1 MTESK
6 PETNGILRA
15 AWLIAVITILSK
27 FIGFLRDMVLAGHY
41 GASTV
46 SDAYFYANQIPS
58 LAIILLGGVGGPFHS
73 ATVSV
78 FSKMIPNLNLKPQN
92 DVNKLYSTFFTGTF
106 ILFGLASVLCYVYAP
121 QIMSFIISNGSPEL
135 ISLSVQHFK
144 IMSPVILFGGII
156 GIYYGLLVCY
166 KQFTLPNISPIVL
179 SLVIIVAV
187 LLCGN
192 DPNGLVLAW
201 ATTIGG
207 LLQLIVQYPKLRQI
221 GFRVKP
227 NFEFFNNPQFKTLCE
242 LLFPAVLSST
252 IGQINIYIDM
262 FFASSLREGAWTA
275 VVYANRIFQ
284 FPVGILVTAFLV
296 PLFPLFSRYVADNDF
311 DGIRRYFNKG
321 VGVLFFMSIPIIIC
335 ILLLGKDAISLVFE
349 RGAFDE
355 NAVWMVTEALWFL
368 SVSILPYVFRDSIT
382 RIYYS
387 FNDSK
392 TPFIVASCAILLKYI
407 LNVILIS
414 KLHMG
419 IAGITLS
426 TSFITLFNA
435 VILGLFI
442 SKKIKLEYRSLFGN
456 LFKMLMAGTLTFVI
470 CILFAHLLNNLP
482 IGKYALEL
490 VKILCVTSLC
500 FTVYS
505 IFSLIFKMDYAID
518 LYERIQAK
526 FIKH

>member
-321 VGVLFFMSIPIIIC
+321 VGVLFFMSIPITIGKLLNKSIVEPARIEFKENWNPDETLKTITAFANDTDNWRGGYIVISIKENQGQIDLLNSRLNINEIDNIQKDILRYC
-335 ILLLGKDAISLVFE
+335 NFLKSKYIPETELANYKGKNLLL
-349 RGAFDE
+349 
-355 NAVWMVTEALWFL
+355 VWCPGGYDR
-368 SVSILPYVFRDSIT
+368 PYLCLEKPSAAH
-382 RIYYS
+382 
-387 FNDSK
+387 SK
-392 TPFIVASCAILLKYI
+392 RTYI
-407 LNVILIS
+407 
-414 KLHMG
+414 
-419 IAGITLS
+419 
-426 TSFITLFNA
+426 
-435 VILGLFI
+435 
-442 SKKIKLEYRSLFGN
+442 
-456 LFKMLMAGTLTFVI
+456 
-470 CILFAHLLNNLP
+470 
-482 IGKYALEL
+482 
-490 VKILCVTSLC
+490 
-500 FTVYS
+500 
-505 IFSLIFKMDYAID
+505 
-518 LYERIQAK
+518 
-526 FIKH
+526 